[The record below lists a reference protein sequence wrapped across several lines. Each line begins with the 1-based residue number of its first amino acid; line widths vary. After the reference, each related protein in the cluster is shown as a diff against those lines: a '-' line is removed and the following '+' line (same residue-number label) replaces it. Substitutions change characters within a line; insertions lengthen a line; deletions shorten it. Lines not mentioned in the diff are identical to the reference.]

1 MSGRKE
7 VYSFLLAPLRLSDEI
22 WRKEMRCDALKACLM
37 PTGITYD
44 QDKVQTS
51 ASDRMSE
58 VMAKVGDLN
67 LQIATL
73 QKERALAI
81 LEISQAIDKLEDDKE
96 KTVLDAYYIGQL
108 SMQDIADHQGYSLS
122 HTYYLRRSGAEK
134 LIEIII

>member
-1 MSGRKE
+1 MAGRKD
-7 VYSFLLAPLRLSDEI
+7 VYNFLLAPLRLSNEI
-22 WRKEMRCDALKACLM
+22 WRKEMRCKALKACLL

-67 LQIATL
+67 LQIAML

-81 LEISQAIDKLEDDKE
+81 LEISQAIDKLTDEKE

-108 SMQDIADHQGYSLS
+108 NMQEIADHQGYSLS
-122 HTYYLRRSGAEK
+122 HTYYLRRCGAEK
-134 LIEIII
+134 LIGIIV